1 MNDLGAGRTGFDR
14 GPFTEA
20 DVRFLLEKATEH
32 RRRLETLHELLLSDG
47 HYGTG
52 ATPAAL
58 VYSEGSMR
66 VLRLTTGDGRPFPG
80 PPLIFVP
87 APVSRY
93 FILDLAPG
101 RSLAAHVAAAGFDT
115 YIIDFGV
122 PGDEDR
128 FADLDWY
135 VNGLMRRALRAVRAQ
150 SGAASVDVVG
160 YCLGGVLS
168 LLYAAIHPE
177 EVTRLTVLTTLVDS
191 SVEGG
196 IAWMATKLGLD
207 GESYDHPRVVPAAT
221 IKSWFEALAPGS
233 NSQEA
238 RVADLLAQLDLPIER
253 LQSVRT
259 MASWVDDVVPA
270 SGRLLAELSARLGPA
285 ANELMTGRTVVG
297 GQQVDLARITMPV
310 LSVSAAR
317 DHISPPDGCDAIAE
331 VVPHARVLRVA
342 GGHVGA
348 IAGSRAAGLWDTIA
362 QFHLDRIGLH
372 ADPADSSIDNH

>member
-1 MNDLGAGRTGFDR
+1 MNAHPEAGEVDGGR
-14 GPFTEA
+14 GSLTQA
-20 DVRFLLEKATEH
+20 DALFLLQKAAEH
-32 RRRLETLHELLLSDG
+32 RRRLDTLRELLLSDG

-52 ATPAAL
+52 ATPATL

-66 VLRLTTGDGRPFPG
+66 VLRLTADDGQPFPG
-80 PPLIFVP
+80 PPLVFVP

-115 YIIDFGV
+115 YIIDFGA
-122 PGDEDR
+122 PHDEDR
-128 FADLDWY
+128 FADLEWY
-135 VNGLMRRALRAVRAQ
+135 VDGLMRRALRAVRTQ

-168 LLYAAIHPE
+168 LLYTALHPE
-177 EVTRLTVLTTLVDS
+177 EVARLTMLTTLVDS

-207 GESYDHPRVVPAAT
+207 GESYDHPRIVPAAT

-238 RVADLLAQLDLPIER
+238 RIADLLAQLDLPIER

-259 MASWVDDVVPA
+259 MAS
-270 SGRLLAELSARLGPA
+270 
-285 ANELMTGRTVVG
+285 
-297 GQQVDLARITMPV
+297 
-310 LSVSAAR
+310 
-317 DHISPPDGCDAIAE
+317 
-331 VVPHARVLRVA
+331 
-342 GGHVGA
+342 
-348 IAGSRAAGLWDTIA
+348 
-362 QFHLDRIGLH
+362 
-372 ADPADSSIDNH
+372 